1 MDCSGDKYTV
11 TLITDKRYILNT
23 KDFFKYLKFINNNK
37 RLNTRDT
44 LNLLGIKF
52 IEEDLNA

>member
-1 MDCSGDKYTV
+1 MEYTGDKYMI
-11 TLITDKRYILNT
+11 TLVTDKKYTLNT
-23 KDFFKYLKFINNNK
+23 KDFFKYLKFINSNK

-52 IEEDLNA
+52 IEEDLDV